1 VGQRRLETGLT
12 RSKNATGT
20 WGEGEEKTW
29 AEREEENGRHDE
41 IVAGENET
49 HGASDEAVDEE
60 EDEGV
65 EEDSHL
71 VGLAVH
77 ERHLGAVGG
86 QKNTGA
92 ERQKKGGRDSDF
104 LGSDIGEHLIYVHII
119 FGEIHEMIKRSTSH
133 HLFVKSIIIDDSPDT
148 RPYVMELIFM
158 FTGNTFMIRIVFLE
172 AKLHKITKLPRMCDV
187 GVVHQC
193 IDCAPHV
200 P

>member
-12 RSKNATGT
+12 RTKNATRT
-20 WGEGEEKTW
+20 WGESEEKTG

-41 IVAGENET
+41 VVAGENET

-65 EEDSHL
+65 EEDRHL

-92 ERQKKGGRDSDF
+92 ERQKKGGGDSDF
-104 LGSDIGEHLIYVHII
+104 LGSDIGEHLIYMHII
-119 FGEIHEMIKRSTSH
+119 FDEIHEVVKCSTSH
-133 HLFVKSIIIDDSPDT
+133 HLSVKSIIIDDSPDT
-148 RPYVMELIFM
+148 RPYVMELIFVL
-158 FTGNTFMIRIVFLE
+158 T
-172 AKLHKITKLPRMCDV
+172 
-187 GVVHQC
+187 
-193 IDCAPHV
+193 
-200 P
+200 